1 MPEEMRYSFNAL
13 GGDSGKTMELYFG
26 RPIVWSHNGE
36 VPEYLTSHGR
46 TSGELT
52 RYFREKLIKNLR
64 GARRLTAPHVW
75 KGCLIQYRDTFS
87 SYHPIIN
94 FLYFGLVIAFTM
106 FLMHPVSLAISL
118 ASALVY
124 AVYLNGRRAVRFSL
138 LYMLPMMVVA
148 ALVNPAFNHEGATI
162 LTYLPSGNP
171 LTLESILYGAA
182 AAAMLAAVVTWFSCY
197 TAVMTSD
204 KFVYLF
210 GRVIPALSL
219 VLSMTLRFVPKFQAQ
234 LQVVSEAQRCIGR
247 DVSNGGVLRRLR
259 NAITILSIMV
269 TWSLESAIETADSMK
284 SRGYGLPGRTAFSIY
299 RFDSRD
305 QSALSWLLYCGFFLC
320 CGAAAK
326 GFYWRYYPTA
336 RGVPLTPMTVCLQAV
351 YLALC
356 LMPVILNIRAD
367 REWGVLRKENE
378 VQPCTKQ

>member
-1 MPEEMRYSFNAL
+1 
-13 GGDSGKTMELYFG
+13 
-26 RPIVWSHNGE
+26 
-36 VPEYLTSHGR
+36 
-46 TSGELT
+46 
-52 RYFREKLIKNLR
+52 
-64 GARRLTAPHVW
+64 
-75 KGCLIQYRDTFS
+75 
-87 SYHPIIN
+87 
-94 FLYFGLVIAFTM
+94 M

-284 SRGYGLPGRTAFSIY
+284 GPVGMGCLDGQHFPSTGLTAGINRHFHGCSTADFS
-299 RFDSRD
+299 S
-305 QSALSWLLYCGFFLC
+305 
-320 CGAAAK
+320 AAARRQRA
-326 GFYWRYYPTA
+326 FT
-336 RGVPLTPMTVCLQAV
+336 GVI
-351 YLALC
+351 
-356 LMPVILNIRAD
+356 ILR
-367 REWGVLRKENE
+367 REECR
-378 VQPCTKQ
+378 

>member
-1 MPEEMRYSFNAL
+1 
-13 GGDSGKTMELYFG
+13 MELYFG

-64 GARRLTAPHVW
+64 GAPRLTAPHVW